1 MKALGIIETFDE
13 IEDLGAGLG
22 AGVKARAINQFQF
35 EGAPEA
41 FHGGIVVTVA
51 LAAHRGHQFGG
62 LERVA
67 EVATGILDAAIR
79 MEQQLGGRLPV

>member
-1 MKALGIIETFDE
+1 MESETFDE

-22 AGVKARAINQFQF
+22 VGDKACAINQFQF

-41 FHGGIVVTVA
+41 FHGGIVLAVA
-51 LAAHRGHQFGG
+51 LATHRWQQFGG